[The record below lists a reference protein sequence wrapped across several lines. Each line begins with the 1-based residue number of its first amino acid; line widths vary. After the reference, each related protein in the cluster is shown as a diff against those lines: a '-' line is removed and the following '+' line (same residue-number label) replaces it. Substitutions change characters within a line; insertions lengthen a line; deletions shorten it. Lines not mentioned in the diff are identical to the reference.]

1 MKYEWQ
7 AKSMKFSQPP
17 LFDVSLSWSGVS
29 GTTASTT
36 ANPAE
41 FSATLETDMTVDD
54 NMLTAASSYNCT
66 ITSRFAPPVSFWE
79 QYAVNPLSYT
89 CQLNPVLGRCL
100 SPIPGAAIIGGTKGH
115 VPPPTFWLSGR
126 KVMSTPLIA
135 HLVKFFGLR

>member
-7 AKSMKFSQPP
+7 ARSMKFSQPP
-17 LFDVSLSWSGVS
+17 LFDVSLSWTGVS
-29 GTTASTT
+29 GTTAST
-36 ANPAE
+36 AADPAE
-41 FSATLETDMTVDD
+41 FSATLETNMTIDD

-66 ITSRFAPPVSFWE
+66 ITFRFAQPVSFWE

-115 VPPPTFWLSGR
+115 VPPPTFWLRGR
-126 KVMSTPLIA
+126 KGNVHPTDCPFSKIFWT
-135 HLVKFFGLR
+135 